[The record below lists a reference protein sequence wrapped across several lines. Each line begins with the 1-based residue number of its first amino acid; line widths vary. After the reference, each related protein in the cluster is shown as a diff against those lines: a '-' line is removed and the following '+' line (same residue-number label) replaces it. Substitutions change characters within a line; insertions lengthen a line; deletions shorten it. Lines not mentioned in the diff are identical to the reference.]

1 MKSKSYTFHLSQE
14 ATKARMLQTDWDWN
28 VNGKSVRVMLLAMN
42 EWKPT
47 SAIMVPVI
55 SATRND
61 VNVALPEVAV
71 LIFADLSTEL
81 IEMGDR

>member
-14 ATKARMLQTDWDWN
+14 ATKARIRQIRPAWN

-47 SAIMVPVI
+47 SAIMIPVI
-55 SATRND
+55 STTRND
-61 VNVALPEVAV
+61 VNVSLPEVAV

-81 IEMGDR
+81 IEMGDT